1 MCRRRRLPFWRKRMR
16 HLKCAVIKRKVP
28 RAFRKR
34 RTKKKAVVKE
44 PGGGGGI
51 GTATCQRESRANA
64 AGRLVETGRT
74 WAGSTTRTHRLLLF
88 FRFDSTA
95 LR

>member
-1 MCRRRRLPFWRKRMR
+1 MCRRRLPFWRKRMR
-16 HLKCAVIKRKVP
+16 HLKCAESSREKSRVCFVKEEQ
-28 RAFRKR
+28 
-34 RTKKKAVVKE
+34 KKKAVVKE